1 MSKDYTAYLLHI
13 LDAINI
19 IESYIAGLTEDS
31 FRQNR
36 LVQDGVIRNLEIVG
50 EATKKLPKRLRNK
63 YPDIEWKKM
72 AGMRDVL
79 IHDYFGVDLEHVW
92 GVVRNRL
99 PDLKI
104 NIMKILDDIREE
116 K

>member
-1 MSKDYTAYLLHI
+1 MSKYHSVYLLHI
-13 LDAINI
+13 LDAINM
-19 IESYIAGLTEDS
+19 IESYIAGHTEES

-36 LVQDGVIRNLEIVG
+36 LIQDAVVRNLEIIG
-50 EATKKLPKRLRNK
+50 EATKKLPRHLRNK
-63 YPDIEWKKM
+63 YPGIEWKKI

-79 IHDYFGVDLEHVW
+79 IHEYFGVDLKRVW
-92 GVVRNRL
+92 GIVKNRL